1 MQHNQNKNLNIS
13 ETHYSVPDNS
23 MMYGNHPSNKTHDE
37 MHFQDDMFKNQKNL
51 QISTGN
57 KV

>member
-37 MHFQDDMFKNQKNL
+37 MHF
-51 QISTGN
+51 
-57 KV
+57 